1 VHIFRGIYTRAM
13 LTRRHWSPGAKP
25 GLVAAPFLLL
35 ALLAISVTLW
45 VSWQLDGEAA
55 AVNEAGRMRMQAYR
69 MALAVA
75 VNDCVGLFPRM
86 SANFAAAAHT
96 HHRTTAVSVAACV
109 PGTG

>member
-1 VHIFRGIYTRAM
+1 MPESLTTVAYLFAGVLFILSLAGLSAQESARRGNGFGI
-13 LTRRHWSPGAKP
+13 
-25 GLVAAPFLLL
+25 
-35 ALLAISVTLW
+35 
-45 VSWQLDGEAA
+45 
-55 AVNEAGRMRMQAYR
+55 AG

-86 SANFAAAAHT
+86 SANFAAAAHR